1 MEFSAHI
8 GIVLMSLPR
17 FRVGDLIKIKG
28 LNKSIGLVIRID
40 NEMITVSWFLNGYI
54 GMVSHVCFDDLEKV
68 KDGDFT
74 DRFSDKS
81 E

>member
-1 MEFSAHI
+1 MESSAHT
-8 GIVLMSLPR
+8 GIVRMSLPR
-17 FRVGDLIKIKG
+17 FKVGDLIKIKG

-40 NEMITVSWFLNGYI
+40 NEIMTVSWFLNGYI
-54 GMVSHVCFDDLEKV
+54 GTVKHICFDDLEKV